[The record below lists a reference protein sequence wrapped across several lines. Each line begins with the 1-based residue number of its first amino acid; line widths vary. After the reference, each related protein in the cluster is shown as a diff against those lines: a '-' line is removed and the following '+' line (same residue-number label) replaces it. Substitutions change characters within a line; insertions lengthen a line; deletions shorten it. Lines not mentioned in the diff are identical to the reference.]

1 MQTMFGYISKND
13 ENEIS
18 NTYFKRIASVSKIKT
33 FRFFHNKHLGYGI
46 ENNPRV
52 TFTETFSFS
61 AVKMIL
67 AGDFIRKDEL
77 VRKIRSY
84 KKEYVGPENV
94 YDALKAEISQ
104 LIKTIDGVFCI
115 VLFDTGSNSVTVFS
129 DQHGIMPIYY
139 FYDSRLFLFGTS
151 IKCII
156 ACPGF
161 LKQVNSD
168 SIFELFKLGFTIP
181 PSTLFK
187 GISMLMPGEMLDYNG
202 ELKISRINEPEI
214 YDPVEEELEHLVHE
228 YYACL
233 RSSITDILTGFKNC
247 TLLLSGG
254 IDSAAIAAILSKISN
269 IKLDCLTI
277 DLNPV
282 GDFESKGAQRISAL
296 FGLSHRII
304 DKTAGDLVQQLTEAI
319 WHYEAPV
326 YNGITEY
333 ILTRNIGKEADI
345 VLTGDGNDLIWG
357 ITGICS
363 DRHLKERRVCFDD
376 YYLKFR
382 SCINDY
388 LLDVALLR
396 KPDKSMLSEKLNR
409 AFIDTGN
416 FYNDFLY
423 ADQKLFGS
431 SCACNVVGKLR
442 VGPSEALFRFPYLS
456 KKIENL
462 VNSLPVEY
470 KIGNNDSEPVCKYL
484 FKTALSHAAILPY
497 DIIHTQKRWMPSP
510 AGEWLRYGL
519 KDCFE
524 KLVFKSDSSLKNYF
538 RMTLIKDMWTLHQL
552 PKNDYSYF
560 LMMVLTFEIWHKMF
574 IESCDIQA
582 Y

>member
-129 DQHGIMPIYY
+129 DQHGIIPIYY

-202 ELKISRINEPEI
+202 ELKISCINEPEI
-214 YDPVEEELEHLVHE
+214 YDPVEEELEHLVQE

-233 RSSITDILTGFKNC
+233 KSSITDILTGFKNC

-254 IDSAAIAAILSKISN
+254 IDSAALAAILSKISN

-282 GDFESKGAQRISAL
+282 GDSESKGAQRISAL

-388 LLDVALLR
+388 LLEVALLR

-431 SCACNVVGKLR
+431 SCAYNVVGKLR
-442 VGPSEALFRFPYLS
+442 VGPSEALVRFPYLS

-462 VNSLPVEY
+462 VYSLPVKY
-470 KIGNNDSEPVCKYL
+470 KIGNRGGEPVHKYL
-484 FKTALSHAAILPY
+484 FKVALVSSGILPPE
-497 DIIHTQKRWMPSP
+497 IIHTRKNWMPSP

-552 PKNDYSYF
+552 RKNDYSYF

-574 IESCDIQA
+574 IESWDIQA